1 MARLV
6 KAKTM
11 DKMLIICFY
20 CLMIIS
26 SFSFG
31 FAVGY
36 NARQLDKKGEN
47 NGNNNDKL

>member
-1 MARLV
+1 
-6 KAKTM
+6 M

-36 NARQLDKKGEN
+36 NARQFDKKGEN
-47 NGNNNDKL
+47 NDKTRSDRCNL